1 MTRAAADR
9 QGPAPDD
16 ARGQAATLVLVA
28 LFVATWM
35 ALRWPMPEWMLADND
50 WVHQLNG
57 ASQILHGEHPFIDW
71 HTDYGP
77 LRYYPSA
84 LAQWLLGSRTLSEL
98 VLVTTAYSLAYT
110 LLFRM
115 MWIASRRRVVAAVL
129 LAVALIV
136 APRLFKYYTTLGPVL
151 CLWLAWRY
159 IALGTRAAMAQL
171 AAWVVISG
179 LFRFDFGAFAGL
191 GALVAVASEPGA
203 WAQRARRVGELIGWG
218 VLFVSP
224 WVVWLLL
231 NRGLASYLIDTL
243 LVAPGHASAMSL
255 PFPRFDASQP
265 LLAPDNAIFL
275 MYACY
280 WALPPATLISALWP
294 GVCADLGE
302 RRRMVTAA
310 ALAQAVL
317 LHAAHRSDFS
327 HLLQVLP
334 VGFVSLAWFAGRIPS
349 PRAARQPTG
358 WLARA
363 ALAAVALAA
372 GAAVWG
378 GVRVNGWPSPYAGQG
393 LLRIDEHA
401 LSRSA
406 LSERLAQ
413 RRPDDS
419 RVQAVRYIQ
428 RCSSPGDRIVTLPP
442 WTGLTYFADRRFAG
456 GLPNWSPGF
465 FSTPADQ
472 QRWIDLVQAQHVEL
486 VFGDFSRVLDG
497 RDERRFETYSPLV
510 VAYISA
516 AYVPV
521 GRFGPI
527 QVWARRVADSPAA
540 GAADGEP
547 PCLNPPPAAS

>member
-1 MTRAAADR
+1 MTRAAEPR
-9 QGPAPDD
+9 
-16 ARGQAATLVLVA
+16 QAAVEGEWGRWAILALVA
-28 LFVATWM
+28 LFVAAWM

-84 LAQWLLGSRTLSEL
+84 LAQWLLGARTLSEL
-98 VLVTTAYSLAYT
+98 LLVTAAYSLAYT

-129 LAVALIV
+129 LGVALIV

-159 IALGTRAAMAQL
+159 IALGTRAAMAWL
-171 AAWVVISG
+171 AAWVVLTG
-179 LFRFDFGAFAGL
+179 LFRFDFGAFAGV
-191 GALVAVASEPGA
+191 GALVAVASAPGA
-203 WAQRARRVGELIGWG
+203 WAQRGRRIAELIGWG

-224 WVVWLLL
+224 WVVWLLV
-231 NRGLASYLIDTL
+231 NRSLATYLIDTL
-243 LVAPGHASAMSL
+243 LVAPGHASAMAL
-255 PFPRFDASQP
+255 PFPRFDPSQP

-280 WALPPATLISALWP
+280 WALPPATLVAALWP
-294 GVCADLGE
+294 GVCADHAE

-334 VGFVSLAWFAGRIPS
+334 VGFVPLAWFAGRIPS
-349 PRAARQPTG
+349 PRAARQPAG

-363 ALAAVALAA
+363 AMIAVALAV

-393 LLRIDEHA
+393 LLKLGEHA
-401 LSRSA
+401 LSRAA
-406 LSERLAQ
+406 LSERLQA
-413 RRPDDS
+413 RRPDDP

-442 WTGLTYFADRRFAG
+442 WTGLSYFADRRFAG

-465 FSTPADQ
+465 FNAPADQ

-510 VAYISA
+510 SAYILA
-516 AYVPV
+516 AYVPI

-527 QVWARRVADSPAA
+527 VVWARRISDAPAD
-540 GAADGEP
+540 AADGEP
-547 PCLNPPPAAS
+547 PCLISSAS